1 MHNVQFF
8 ILNLETSVKWYFV
21 STPNQMLPTW
31 KMVKWKLTNKLLLL
45 IKKTKYFTL
54 YQNKKVITDSES
66 TNVFSLI
73 LLALLKGAG

>member
-8 ILNLETSVKWYFV
+8 MLSLETSVKWFLV

-31 KMVKWKLTNKLLLL
+31 KVVKWKLTNKLLPL
-45 IKKTKYFTL
+45 IKKTYFTL
-54 YQNKKVITDSES
+54 YQTKKSIIDSES

-73 LLALLKGAG
+73 LLKGAG